1 MKLYLYQIQL
11 QIYGMYP
18 YASRKEGGEGWG
30 GKNSF
35 ILYFNAI
42 MYRQVNESII
52 LLDRNI
58 IV

>member
-1 MKLYLYQIQL
+1 
-11 QIYGMYP
+11 MYP
-18 YASRKEGGEGWG
+18 YASRKEGGRGLG

-35 ILYFNAI
+35 ILNFNS
-42 MYRQVNESII
+42 MKYRQVNESII

>member
-1 MKLYLYQIQL
+1 
-11 QIYGMYP
+11 MYP
-18 YASRKEGGEGWG
+18 YESRKEGGEGWD

-35 ILYFNAI
+35 ILNFNS
-42 MYRQVNESII
+42 MKYRQVNESII